1 MEMSLR
7 IYPSGPR
14 GPYLRELKSD
24 KENELTFDG
33 YFYYDQKELPIQRVL
48 MRFSGE
54 STDEEGNTYRTAI
67 STDHIEIYE
76 KLSGEDTSV
85 FYNETKE
92 DTEDDEHICF
102 FPTEITTL
110 KYRVIKSDLTDLER
124 DLVYGVI
131 ADEEKEHEQRRL
143 NIMISRAQ
151 EAEQLE

>member
-7 IYPSGPR
+7 IYPTGPR

-48 MRFSGE
+48 MRFSDE
-54 STDEEGNTYRTAI
+54 STDDEGNTYRTAI

-76 KLSGEDTSV
+76 KISGEDTSV

-92 DTEDDEHICF
+92 ADEDDEHICF

-110 KYRVIKSDLTDLER
+110 KYRLIKSDLTDLER

-131 ADEEKEHEQRRL
+131 AEEEKDCERRRL
-143 NIMISRAQ
+143 NMMISRAN
-151 EAEQLE
+151 ELEDE